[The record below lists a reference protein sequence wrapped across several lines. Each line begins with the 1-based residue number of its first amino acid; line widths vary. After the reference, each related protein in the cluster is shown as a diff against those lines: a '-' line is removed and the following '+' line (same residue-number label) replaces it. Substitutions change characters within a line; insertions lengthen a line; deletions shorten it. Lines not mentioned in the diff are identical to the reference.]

1 MCGIKREFFFSRSEE
16 SRISR
21 DCFFPDPKDSCKA
34 ATGSQVII
42 TLLYELSQVLSRLK
56 SARATKHRI
65 IKRASSLPWPDNER
79 MEHVCRSVYTYT
91 GKHANVFDSRS
102 IRSVGPCAVEF
113 PNRVNFDRFSPMCIY
128 IYIAASNRMMQST
141 LSVNKR
147 VGIVGW
153 TMHRSKG
160 VSRGYRFA
168 TTWRSEGRRHE
179 DRSGL

>member
-1 MCGIKREFFFSRSEE
+1 MRSNVRDQARVFLFEI
-16 SRISR
+16 RISR

-79 MEHVCRSVYTYT
+79 MEHVCRSSVYVHGQARQRFRYVRFVALD
-91 GKHANVFDSRS
+91 HVPSNF
-102 IRSVGPCAVEF
+102 
-113 PNRVNFDRFSPMCIY
+113 RVNFDRFSPICVY

>member
-102 IRSVGPCAVEF
+102 ICSVGPCAVEF

-128 IYIAASNRMMQST
+128 IYRGIESDDAID
-141 LSVNKR
+141 
-147 VGIVGW
+147 IVGKQTRW
-153 TMHRSKG
+153 DRWLDNASKQRSL
-160 VSRGYRFA
+160 SRIPIRNHV
-168 TTWRSEGRRHE
+168 EKRRE
-179 DRSGL
+179 ETRRP